1 MKKFAIGCAI
11 VLVVLLVVGG
21 VGGYFLY
28 QKFVAPVV
36 GPMTEFV
43 TNAQKMADIEKDIR
57 NKSSFTAPANGELTE
72 EMVTRFVKVQS
83 HIQSKLGA
91 RMEELRATY
100 DKLDKTLSNEQRKA
114 SFTEAISAMRDLTTL
129 LVDAKKAQVEGLND
143 AGFSVKEYEWI
154 RTQVYAAVG
163 MVAGG
168 FDVKK
173 LAEQAKAGNV
183 EGFSGGDKASLPD
196 VPEKNKELVAPY
208 EKQLKEWA
216 PLAFFGF

>member
-11 VLVVLLVVGG
+11 VLAVLLVVGG
-21 VGGYFLY
+21 IGGYFVY
-28 QKFVAPVV
+28 KKYVAPVV

-43 TNAQKMADIEKDIR
+43 ANAQKMADIEKDIR
-57 NKSSFTAPANGELTE
+57 NKSSFAAPANGELTAD
-72 EMVTRFVKVQS
+72 MVTRFVNVQS
-83 HIQSKLGA
+83 HVQSKLGP
-91 RMEELRATY
+91 RMEELKATY

-114 SFTEAISAMRDLTTL
+114 SFTEAVIAMSDLTSL
-129 LVDAKKAQVEGLND
+129 LVDAKRAQVEGLND
-143 AGFSVKEYEWI
+143 AGFSVGEYEWI

-163 MVAGG
+163 MVPGG

-183 EGFSGGDKASLPD
+183 QGFSGGDKAPPPD
-196 VPEKNKELVAPY
+196 VPAKNKELVTAY
-208 EKQLKEWA
+208 ERQLKEWA

>member
-1 MKKFAIGCAI
+1 
-11 VLVVLLVVGG
+11 
-21 VGGYFLY
+21 
-28 QKFVAPVV
+28 
-36 GPMTEFV
+36 
-43 TNAQKMADIEKDIR
+43 
-57 NKSSFTAPANGELTE
+57 
-72 EMVTRFVKVQS
+72 
-83 HIQSKLGA
+83 
-91 RMEELRATY
+91 MEELKATY

-114 SFTEAISAMRDLTTL
+114 SFTEAITAMRDLTTL

-196 VPEKNKELVAPY
+196 VPEKSKELVAPY

>member
-11 VLVVLLVVGG
+11 VLVVLLVLGG
-21 VGGYFLY
+21 IASYFVY
-28 QKFVAPVV
+28 QKFVAPMV

-43 TNAQKMADIEKDIR
+43 ANAQKMADIEKDIR

-91 RMEELRATY
+91 RMDELKATY

-114 SFTEAISAMRDLTTL
+114 SFTEAITAMSDLTSL
-129 LVDAKKAQVEGLND
+129 LVDTKKAQVEGLND

-173 LAEQAKAGNV
+173 LAEEAKAGNV

>member
-21 VGGYFLY
+21 IGGYFVY
-28 QKFVAPVV
+28 QRFVAPVV

-43 TNAQKMADIEKDIR
+43 ANAQKMAVIEKDIR

-72 EMVTRFVKVQS
+72 DMVTRFVKVQS

-91 RMEELRATY
+91 RMEELKATY

-114 SFTEAISAMRDLTTL
+114 SFTEAITAMRDLTTL

-196 VPEKNKELVAPY
+196 VPEKSKELVAPY

>member
-11 VLVVLLVVGG
+11 VLVVLIVVGG
-21 VGGYFLY
+21 IGGYFVY
-28 QKFVAPVV
+28 QKYVAPVV

-83 HIQSKLGA
+83 HIQSKLGT
-91 RMEELRATY
+91 RMEELKATY

-114 SFTEAISAMRDLTTL
+114 SFTEAITAMRDLTTL

-196 VPEKNKELVAPY
+196 VPEKSKELVAPY

>member
-1 MKKFAIGCAI
+1 
-11 VLVVLLVVGG
+11 VVGG

-91 RMEELRATY
+91 RMDELKATY

-114 SFTEAISAMRDLTTL
+114 SFTEAITAMSDLTSL
-129 LVDAKKAQVEGLND
+129 LVDTKKAQVEGLND

-173 LAEQAKAGNV
+173 LAEEAKAGNV

>member
-21 VGGYFLY
+21 IAGYFVY
-28 QKFVAPVV
+28 QKFV
-36 GPMTEFV
+36 GPIAKFA
-43 TNAQKMADIEKDIR
+43 TNMQQVATIEKDVK
-57 NKSSFTAPANGELTE
+57 NTSSFTAPESGELTE
-72 EMVTRFVKVQS
+72 AMVTRFVKVQS
-83 HIQSKLGA
+83 HIQSKLGK
-91 RMEELRATY
+91 RMDELKATY
-100 DKLDKTLSNEQRKA
+100 DKLDKTLNSEQRKA
-114 SFTEAISAMRDLTTL
+114 SFTEGMGALGDLASL

-163 MVAGG
+163 VVAGG

-183 EGFSGGDKASLPD
+183 EGFTGGDKASLPD

-216 PLAFFGF
+216 PIAFFGF